1 MQRDIGKIAE
11 ALNDDGTVII
21 PTDTIYGFSCQINS
35 EKAINNIRKLK
46 KRDNKPFLILDSEIS
61 RVKKYFEKSSFTAKI
76 IDLLIT
82 EDLWPN
88 NITLIAVKSEEKPFP
103 FLDGIDTVA
112 VRYTNHHLIKKI
124 SSIINDGILSTSINI
139 TGEKEII
146 DYLEI
151 QKKYEKKVDYIY
163 ETVPKENQICK
174 SSVII
179 KLDEKKQSF
188 DILREGDPKI
198 GAKLYSI
205 KKKLDNNEL

>member
-1 MQRDIGKIAE
+1 MQKEIGKIAE
-11 ALNDDGTVII
+11 ILKTDGTVII
-21 PTDTIYGFSCQINS
+21 PTDTIYGFSCRINS

-61 RVKKYFEKSSFTAKI
+61 RVKEYFKSSPFTAKI
-76 IDLLIT
+76 IDQLIT

-88 NITLIAVKSEEKPFP
+88 NITLIAAKSKEKPFP

-112 VRYTNHHLIKKI
+112 VRYTDHYLIKEI
-124 SSIINDGILSTSINI
+124 SSILNDGILSTSINI

-163 ETVPKENQICK
+163 ETVPKENPICK

-205 KKKLDNNEL
+205 KKRLDNNEL